1 MVCTGRLL
9 LLYWGFEAIFFWKN
23 WSFKGSL
30 RILPHE
36 TLPIW
41 LEAVSTEERWESPN
55 KLFPSMNVKVLTTK
69 PLTLGRSWHLFTL
82 PPFKFTR
89 FCCVIN
95 NLVPKNSPKVASI
108 LLLMKSSSNG
118 GKSSLRHVKS
128 QACFEAL
135 FEGVFVVSWIQGTLK
150 LNSIVSIFK
159 CVC

>member
-1 MVCTGRLL
+1 MCVLPRDMVCTGRLL

-95 NLVPKNSPKVASI
+95 NLVPRNFPKVASI

-118 GKSSLRHVKS
+118 GKSSLLETYQVGVH
-128 QACFEAL
+128 FEAL
-135 FEGVFVVSWIQGTLK
+135 DEGALMAP
-150 LNSIVSIFK
+150 LNSRYT
-159 CVC
+159 

>member
-1 MVCTGRLL
+1 MAPDPISPKKGEIPTLLLQFDFDSTAEISLLQQSLKKTRDMVCTGRLL

-95 NLVPKNSPKVASI
+95 NLVPKKLPKSCLNFVINEI
-108 LLLMKSSSNG
+108 LL
-118 GKSSLRHVKS
+118 
-128 QACFEAL
+128 
-135 FEGVFVVSWIQGTLK
+135 
-150 LNSIVSIFK
+150 
-159 CVC
+159 